1 MDLSWGA
8 GERDEYDCGHGRD
21 PCTSHL
27 CAITLYHAHAHPLR
41 TILIVRS
48 SCPCLV
54 PISLF
59 SLPSC
64 LAILEAYA
72 RVLVIP
78 RPQLH

>member
-1 MDLSWGA
+1 MNIA
-8 GERDEYDCGHGRD
+8 VTYGRD

-27 CAITLYHAHAHPLR
+27 CTITLYHAHAHPLR
-41 TILIVRS
+41 TVLIVRP

-54 PISLF
+54 PTSPF

-78 RPQLH
+78 RPPASLNPFVTSSHP